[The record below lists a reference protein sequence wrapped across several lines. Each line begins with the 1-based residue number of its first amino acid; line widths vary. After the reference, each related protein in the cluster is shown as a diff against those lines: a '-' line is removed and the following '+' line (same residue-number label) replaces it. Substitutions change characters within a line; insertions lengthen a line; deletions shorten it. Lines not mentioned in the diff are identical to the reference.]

1 MHIGKTTDQKPG
13 GHKLEIDKQISPAA
27 SRTSSKEKD
36 PGQNK
41 SNKKSTNYA
50 TNSRKDP
57 VPLGPGTKRG
67 QNQKTAKERRR
78 EKGGSRWRL
87 ANPLRA
93 GWTKKRPGP
102 ADKA

>member
-1 MHIGKTTDQKPG
+1 MHIGKTTDQNPG
-13 GHKLEIDKQISPAA
+13 GQKLETNKKISPTV
-27 SRTSSKEKD
+27 SKTTSKEKD

-41 SNKKSTNYA
+41 SDKKSTNYA
-50 TNSRKDP
+50 TNSRKEA
-57 VPLGPGTKRG
+57 VQLGPGTKRG
-67 QNQKTAKERRR
+67 QNQKAANERRR